1 MQTANREPMRDRL
14 KQFIESRLLDR
25 DQEHDFLPEDFSVI
39 LDGDLM
45 GWESVFLGT
54 HVLALLYRGAPAD
67 ACVRYVTDRDVAL
80 PSMGCEEHLFDLL
93 LTCLQERIG
102 EADTIAR
109 MVEILAEFQSTPM
122 ATVDRGGISPRGPGR
137 ERRRRTR

>member
-1 MQTANREPMRDRL
+1 MQTANHDPMRDRL
-14 KQFIESRLLDR
+14 KQFIDSRFLDPNQQ
-25 DQEHDFLPEDFSVI
+25 DDILPAEFSLI
-39 LDGDLM
+39 LDGDLV

-54 HVLALLYRGAPAD
+54 HVLALLYRGASAD

-80 PSMGCEEHLFDLL
+80 PFMGCEEHLFDLL

-109 MVEILAEFQSTPM
+109 MVEIMAEFESMLM
-122 ATVDRGGISPRGPGR
+122 AAVDFDDASPSGPGR
-137 ERRRRTR
+137 ARRRTR